1 MSKNVFQDIKNL
13 DRVIHEP
20 ARLAIMAV
28 LYGVEEANFKYLL
41 NMTGLSRG
49 NLSAHVSKLEEA
61 GYVDVQK
68 KFVGKKP
75 MTIYRITAEGRK
87 ALDEYLKSVRQIY
100 STLKSGD

>member
-28 LYGVEEANFKYLL
+28 LYGVEEADFKYLL

>member
-1 MSKNVFQDIKNL
+1 MSKNVFQNIKNL

-28 LYGVEEANFKYLL
+28 LYGVEEADFKYLL

-61 GYVDVQK
+61 GYVYVQK

-75 MTIYRITAEGRK
+75 MTIYKITAEGRK
-87 ALDEYLKSVRQIY
+87 ALDQYLKSVKQIY

>member
-49 NLSAHVSKLEEA
+49 NLSANVSKLEEA

-75 MTIYRITAEGRK
+75 MTIYKITAEGRK

>member
-28 LYGVEEANFKYLL
+28 LYGVEEADFKYLL

-100 STLKSGD
+100 STLKQES

>member
-100 STLKSGD
+100 STLKQES